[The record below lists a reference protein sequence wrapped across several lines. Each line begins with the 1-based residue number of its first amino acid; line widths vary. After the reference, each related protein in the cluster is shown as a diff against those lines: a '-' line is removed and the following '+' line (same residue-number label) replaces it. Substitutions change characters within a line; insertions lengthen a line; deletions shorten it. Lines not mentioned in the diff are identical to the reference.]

1 MRVSHFLRRSN
12 RKSSGAPQIRA
23 FGQRAADAAAPGRR
37 ERGVKKIRQS
47 AAARLRVSALAGA
60 LLAAALLGIDS
71 GAGPTRVNFAAAQ
84 EVATP
89 SPDPQQ
95 PDAETEAGTPS
106 PAATRSVKELLE
118 SIPATATARAQV
130 TLTAAAVATDI
141 ALTPTA
147 TPTPLPTST
156 PTPTPTSTSTP
167 TPSSTPTPGPDEIL
181 DARIDNLIAEMTV
194 ADRVGQ
200 LFVVTFQGSHVGP
213 RSDIAELIEEYRVGG
228 VVISPRNRNFSNDS
242 GTTREDVAR
251 LTNQLQA
258 LAYGIYLAPSEAL
271 NLKEGAPAIP
281 GILPSALEQRLPLEL
296 PLLIGV
302 EQGGDGLP
310 MAPLRAGFTAI
321 PPQMALGATWNPALV
336 EELGAVRGREL
347 GSVGVNLL
355 LGPAL
360 DVMEQPRPDLVTGF
374 GLHTFGGDPFWV
386 GRMGQAYVTGIH
398 RGSDGRVATV
408 AGHFPGLGGTDRRPD
423 EEIATIQKSLQEL
436 QRIELPPFA
445 AVTGRPSAILRGD
458 GSMAATEALMSGHI
472 RFSSFQGSRERTP
485 PISLAQELGIILDL
499 NEFAPWREQGG
510 ILMSDALGVMAVR
523 RYYDPSLQEFPRRR
537 IALDA
542 FTAGNDLLYLAN
554 FFSLTD
560 SWLDARANI
569 KETIIF
575 FRERYTNDAE
585 FAARVDASLRRIL
598 RLKFRLYDPLNTADR
613 PETAPPSLDE
623 PLTIDLADVV
633 VGPGDLEDGFRPG
646 EQKEAQ
652 MLLDQVA
659 SEALTI
665 FFPESAGLTDP
676 LPAPPGEDERILIFT
691 DSRILHECE
700 GCRAAPAVEP
710 TALEE
715 IMLRLYGPEATNQL
729 RPEQI
734 RSRTFV
740 ELNSLL
746 NGTAD
751 DALANA
757 LDEEIGNAAWLIFA
771 MLDVDVANYESSD
784 AVKQFLRLRSD
795 RLPGSKLVVLALNE
809 PYFFDSTEIGKM
821 TAYLGVYSKT
831 QPFLEAS
838 VRALFRAQT
847 VSGAPPVNVPG
858 TRFSNLV
865 ERLEPD
871 PNQRISLT
879 LLNENIVTEE
889 AEGSEVVV
897 SQADL
902 SIGDSLELEAGPV
915 LDRNGNMVPDGTPV
929 NFRLIYEGEELA
941 LPSNP
946 VATRGGLAR
955 KSVLLERPGTLLIA
969 VSSVEATS
977 STGIRAR
984 IPDPAVA
991 EAGTRTQISVIDPDP
1006 TAAPTAAQ
1014 APLPTA
1020 GPTPETGPT
1029 TIPPVVPSEIEVDIA
1044 SWAIAIVTQ
1053 LVVLALLLV
1062 VLVQVMP
1069 RQLLVHR
1076 LLWAMLVGWGA
1087 YILYG
1092 LGVIPGGV
1100 WIQLNLSPWDS
1111 VPVVVIGM
1119 LIPLVWLQFRT
1130 E

>member
-1 MRVSHFLRRSN
+1 MWRSVGARR
-12 RKSSGAPQIRA
+12 
-23 FGQRAADAAAPGRR
+23 
-37 ERGVKKIRQS
+37 
-47 AAARLRVSALAGA
+47 RVSALAAA
-60 LLAAALLGIDS
+60 LLAAALLGIDF
-71 GAGPTRVNFAAAQ
+71 GAGLSSVNFAAAQ

-89 SPDPQQ
+89 PPE
-95 PDAETEAGTPS
+95 AATEADTPE
-106 PAATRSVKELLE
+106 PTATRSARQLLE
-118 SIPATATARAQV
+118 SIRATATAGAQV
-130 TLTAAAVATDI
+130 RLTAEAVATNL
-141 ALTPTA
+141 ALTPTV
-147 TPTPLPTST
+147 T
-156 PTPTPTSTSTP
+156 PTPTPTFTP
-167 TPSSTPTPGPDEIL
+167 TPSSTPTPSPTPTPGPDEIL
-181 DARIDNLIAEMTV
+181 EARIDKLIAEMTV

-200 LFVVTFQGSHVGP
+200 LFVVTFQGSHAGP

-228 VVISPRNRNFSNDS
+228 VVISPTSRNFSNY
-242 GTTREDVAR
+242 GGATAEEVAR

-271 NLKEGAPAIP
+271 NVREGAPAIP
-281 GILPSALEQRLPLEL
+281 GILPSSLEQRLPLEI

-310 MAPLRAGFTAI
+310 VTALRSGFTAI
-321 PPQMALGATWNPALV
+321 PPQMALGATWDPALV
-336 EELGAVRGREL
+336 EEVGVVIGREL
-347 GSVGVNLL
+347 RSVGVNLL

-360 DVMEQPRPDLVTGF
+360 DVMERPRPDLVTGV
-374 GLHTFGGDPFWV
+374 GLHTFGGEPFWV
-386 GRMGQAYVTGIH
+386 GRMGQAYVTGVH
-398 RGSDGRVATV
+398 RGSNGRVATV

-436 QRIELPPFA
+436 QRVELPPFA
-445 AVTGRPSAILRGD
+445 AVTERPSAVLRVD

-485 PISLAQELGIILDL
+485 PISLAQELGMLLDL
-499 NEFAPWREQGG
+499 EEFAPWRGQGG
-510 ILMSDALGVMAVR
+510 ILMSDALGVLAVR
-523 RYYDPSLQEFPRRR
+523 RYYNPPLQEFPRRQ
-537 IALDA
+537 IANDA
-542 FTAGNDLLYLAN
+542 FTAGNDLLYLAD
-554 FFSLTD
+554 FSLNN
-560 SWLDARANI
+560 SWQDARANM

-598 RLKFRLYDPLNTADR
+598 RLKFRLYAPVDR
-613 PETAPPSLDE
+613 SDGAEAPPFSLDE
-623 PLTIDLADVV
+623 PLTIELADVV
-633 VGPGDLEDGFRPG
+633 VGQDDLEKGFSPTHQR
-646 EQKEAQ
+646 EAQ

-665 FFPESAGLTDP
+665 FFPDSPGLTDP
-676 LPAPPGEDERILIFT
+676 LPAPPGEDENILIFT
-691 DSRILHECE
+691 DSRILHECV
-700 GCRAAPAVEP
+700 GCPAVPAVEP
-710 TALEE
+710 SALEE

-729 RPEQI
+729 RPERI

-757 LDEEIGNAAWLIFA
+757 LDAEILNASWLIFA

-821 TAYLGVYSKT
+821 TAFLGVYSKT

-847 VSGAPPVNVPG
+847 LSGAPPVSVPG

-871 PNQRISLT
+871 PNQHIGLT
-879 LLNENIVTEE
+879 LLNENIVSEE

-897 SQADL
+897 IQTDL
-902 SIGDSLELEAGPV
+902 SIGDSLELEAGPI

-941 LPSNP
+941 LQSNP
-946 VATRGGLAR
+946 VATRGGVAR
-955 KSVLLERPGTLLIA
+955 KAVLLERAGTLLIA

-991 EAGTRTQISVIDPDP
+991 EEGTRTQISVIDPEP
-1006 TAAPTAAQ
+1006 TAVPTVAQ
-1014 APLPTA
+1014 APPSTTE
-1020 GPTPETGPT
+1020 PTPEVAPPT
-1029 TIPPVVPSEIEVDIA
+1029 VPVGPPVTVVEVDMA
-1044 SWAIAIVTQ
+1044 SLTVAIVTQ

-1076 LLWAMLVGWGA
+1076 LLWAMVVGWGA

-1100 WIQLNLSPWDS
+1100 WIQINLYPWDS

-1119 LIPLVWLQFRT
+1119 LIPLVWLQFRV

>member
-1 MRVSHFLRRSN
+1 M
-12 RKSSGAPQIRA
+12 
-23 FGQRAADAAAPGRR
+23 
-37 ERGVKKIRQS
+37 
-47 AAARLRVSALAGA
+47 RVSALAAA
-60 LLAAALLGIDS
+60 LLVAALLGIDF
-71 GAGPTRVNFAAAQ
+71 GAGLSSVNFAAAQ
-84 EVATP
+84 EIASP
-89 SPDPQQ
+89 SPESQQ
-95 PDAETEAGTPS
+95 PDATAEAGTPS
-106 PAATRSVKELLE
+106 PTATRSAQRIME
-118 SIPATATARAQV
+118 SMRATATVGAQV
-130 TLTAAAVATDI
+130 TMTAEAVATNI
-141 ALTPTA
+141 ALTPTV
-147 TPTPLPTST
+147 TPTPSTTFT
-156 PTPTPTSTSTP
+156 PTPSSTP
-167 TPSSTPTPGPDEIL
+167 TPSPTPTPGPDEIL
-181 DARIDNLIAEMTV
+181 DVRIDNLIAEMGV

-200 LFVVTFQGSHVGP
+200 LFVVTFQGNHVGL

-228 VVISPRNRNFSNDS
+228 VVISPANRNFSNYS
-242 GTTREDVAR
+242 GATVQDVAR

-271 NLKEGAPAIP
+271 NLNKGAPAIP
-281 GILPSALEQRLPLEL
+281 GILPSTLEQRLPLEI

-310 MAPLRAGFTAI
+310 GTTLRAGFTAI

-336 EELGAVRGREL
+336 EEVGAVFGREL
-347 GSVGVNLL
+347 RSVGVNLL

-360 DVMEQPRPDLVTGF
+360 DVVEQPRPDLVTGF

-408 AGHFPGLGGTDRRPD
+408 SGHFPGLGGTDRLPD

-445 AVTGRPSAILRGD
+445 AVTEQPSSILRAD
-458 GSMAATEALMSGHI
+458 GSMATTEALMSGHI

-485 PISLAQELGIILDL
+485 PISLAQELGILLDL
-499 NEFAPWREQGG
+499 DEFAPWRAQGG

-523 RYYDPSLQEFPRRR
+523 RYYDPALQEFPRRR

-542 FTAGNDLLYLAN
+542 FTAGNDLLYLAD

-560 SWLDARANI
+560 SWQNARANI

-598 RLKFRLYDPLNTADR
+598 RLKIRLYDPVDLDDMV
-613 PETAPPSLDE
+613 ETAAPSVDE
-623 PLTIDLADVV
+623 PLEIDIADVLV
-633 VGPGDLEDGFRPG
+633 RQDDLDYGFSATH
-646 EQKEAQ
+646 QKKAQ
-652 MLLDQVA
+652 ALLDQAA

-665 FFPESAGLTDP
+665 FFPDSPGLNDP
-676 LPAPPGEDERILIFT
+676 LPAPPGEDENILIFT
-691 DSRILHECE
+691 DSRILHECV
-700 GCRAAPAVEP
+700 GCPPVPAVEP

-715 IMLRLYGPEATNQL
+715 IMLRLYGPGATNQL
-729 RPEQI
+729 RPVQI
-734 RSRTFV
+734 RSRRFV

-751 DALANA
+751 DALAIA
-757 LDEEIGNAAWLIFA
+757 LDAEILSADWLIFA
-771 MLDVDVANYESSD
+771 MLDVDVANHESSD

-831 QPFLEAS
+831 QPYLEAS
-838 VRALFRAQT
+838 VRALFRSRAQI
-847 VSGAPPVNVPG
+847 VRGAPPVSVPG

-871 PNQRISLT
+871 RNQRIGLT
-879 LLNENIVTEE
+879 LLNEGIVFEE
-889 AEGSEVVV
+889 AEGNEVIVT
-897 SQADL
+897 QADL
-902 SIGDSLELEAGPV
+902 SIGDVLELEAGPI
-915 LDRNGNMVPDGTPV
+915 LDRNGNVVPDGTPV
-929 NFRLIYEGEELA
+929 NFRLVYEGGDFA
-941 LPSNP
+941 LQANP
-946 VATRGGLAR
+946 VGTRGGLAR
-955 KSVLLERPGTLLIA
+955 RSVPLERAGTLLIA
-969 VSSVEATS
+969 VSSVEATA
-977 STGIRAR
+977 STEIQVR
-984 IPDPAVA
+984 IPESGDAGASSA
-991 EAGTRTQISVIDPDP
+991 EISIANPPTPVVVVTATQAPSPPP
-1006 TAAPTAAQ
+1006 TAE
-1014 APLPTA
+1014 
-1020 GPTPETGPT
+1020 PTPGAPD
-1029 TIPPVVPSEIEVDIA
+1029 IPIDKVEVDIA
-1044 SWAIAIVTQ
+1044 SLTVAVVTQ

-1076 LLWAMLVGWGA
+1076 LLWAMIVGWCA

-1092 LGVIPGGV
+1092 VGAIPGGV
-1100 WIQLNLSPWDS
+1100 WIQINLYPWDS
-1111 VPVVVIGM
+1111 VPIVVIGM
-1119 LIPLVWLQFRT
+1119 LIPLVWLQFRV